1 MSLIENVLIIITARG
16 GSKGIP
22 NKNIKLLNNKPLIQY
37 TIEAA
42 REVVKDEN
50 ICLST
55 DSTEIVEVARQLG
68 LEVPFVR
75 PSYLATD
82 SANSYDTILHAVNYY
97 ESIGKYFETI
107 ILLQPTSPFRK
118 GFHIQ
123 EAFQLYNN
131 KIDMVVSVVESKANP
146 YFNLWEESSEGML
159 RKVKEGNYIRRQDCP
174 SCFLFNGAIYIIN
187 TDSLKRCDINKFS
200 NIIKYTMDQKYSVD
214 IDTKLDWEWS
224 EFLIQTGVL

>member
-97 ESIGKYFETI
+97 ESIGKFFETI

-123 EAFQLYNN
+123 EAYQLYNN
-131 KIDMVVSVVESKANP
+131 NIDMVVSVVESKANP

-187 TDSLKRCDINKFS
+187 TDSLKRCDLNKFS